1 MLEPYFKLLSHI
13 DPLTHEGEVTQVI
26 GRLIEARGPAVQLG
40 EMCYLHCDGR
50 KARAEVVGF
59 RNHLILLMPIDEI
72 SGVRSGTPVIASG
85 KPQMVPVGPEL
96 LGRVID
102 PYGNP
107 LDSLPPPVTSHYYPL
122 EQDPPPALSRARI
135 DSPLSLGVR
144 AIDSVLTCGRGQR
157 MGIFAGSGVGKS
169 SLLGMT
175 ARNTRAAV
183 NVIGLIGERGREVRE
198 FIERDLG
205 EEGLQR
211 SVVVSVT
218 SDQPALLRLKGAY
231 AATAIAE
238 YFRDQGE
245 DVILMLDSLT
255 RFAMAQREI
264 GLAIGEPPATRGY
277 PPSMYALLPRLLERS
292 GTSDKGSIT
301 GLYTVLVEGDDNN
314 EPVADTVRGILDGHI
329 VLSRRLAERHH
340 YPAIDIL
347 QSISRLAPD
356 LQNDEQQAD
365 TAWLRE
371 MLATYQD
378 AEDLIQIGAY
388 SKGSS
393 PQVDQAIQS
402 MDAIRQ
408 FLTQSIKAPCTLQ
421 EAVGELHQLKLR
433 YAKT

>member
-1 MLEPYFKLLSHI
+1 MLEAYFKLLPHI
-13 DPLTHEGEVTQVI
+13 DPLVHEGEVTQVI
-26 GRLIEARGPAVQLG
+26 GRVIEARGPAVQMG

-85 KPQMVPVGPEL
+85 KPQMVPVGREL

-107 LDSLPPPVTSHYYPL
+107 LDSLPAPVTAHYYPL

-144 AIDSVLTCGRGQR
+144 AIDSLLTCGKGQR

-205 EEGLQR
+205 GEGLQR
-211 SVVVSVT
+211 SVIVSVT

-292 GTSDKGSIT
+292 GTSEKGSIT

-329 VLSRRLAERHH
+329 VLSRKLAERHH

-356 LQNDEQQAD
+356 LQSEEQQVD
-365 TAWLRE
+365 TAWVRE

-388 SKGSS
+388 SRGSS
-393 PQVDQAIQS
+393 PQVDQAIHS

-421 EAVGELHQLKLR
+421 EALEELHQLKLR

>member
-1 MLEPYFKLLSHI
+1 MLEAYFKLLNHI
-13 DPLTHEGEVTQVI
+13 DPLVHEGEVTQVI
-26 GRLIEARGPAVQLG
+26 GRVIEARGPAVQMG
-40 EMCYLHCDGR
+40 EMCYLQCHDR
-50 KARAEVVGF
+50 LARAEVVGF
-59 RNHLILLMPIDEI
+59 RSHLILLMPIDDM
-72 SGVRSGTPVIASG
+72 SGVRAGTPVIASG
-85 KPQMVPVGPEL
+85 KPQMIPVGPEL

-107 LDSLPPPVTSHYYPL
+107 LDHQPAPLTAHHYPL
-122 EQDPPPALSRARI
+122 DQDPPSPLSRARI
-135 DSPLSLGVR
+135 TTPLSLGVR
-144 AIDSVLTCGRGQR
+144 SIDALLTCGKGQR

-205 EEGLQR
+205 EEGLKR
-211 SVVVSVT
+211 SVIVSVT

-245 DVILMLDSLT
+245 DVMLMLDSLT

-301 GLYTVLVEGDDNN
+301 GLYTVLVEGDDTN

-329 VLSRRLAERHH
+329 VLSRQLAERHH

-347 QSISRLAPD
+347 QSISRLAPE
-356 LQNDEQQAD
+356 LQNEQQQAD
-365 TAWLRE
+365 NAWLRE
-371 MLATYQD
+371 MLSVYNE

-388 SKGSS
+388 SRGSS
-393 PQVDQAIQS
+393 PDIDQAIQAI
-402 MDAIRQ
+402 DAIRE
-408 FLTQSIKAPCTLQ
+408 FLTQPMKAECSFQ
-421 EAVGELHQLKLR
+421 DAVNALHQLKLR
-433 YAKT
+433 YAKR

>member
-1 MLEPYFKLLSHI
+1 MLEAYFKLLSHI
-13 DPLTHEGEVTQVI
+13 DPLVHEGEVTQLI
-26 GRLIEARGPAVQLG
+26 GRVIEARGPAVQLG
-40 EMCYLHCDGR
+40 EMCYLDCDGR

-59 RNHLILLMPIDEI
+59 RDHLILLMPIDDMT
-72 SGVRSGTPVIASG
+72 GVRAGTPVIASG
-85 KPQMVPVGPEL
+85 KPQMIPVGPEL
-96 LGRVID
+96 LGRVLD

-107 LDSLPPPVTSHYYPL
+107 LDHLPPPITAHHYPL
-122 EQDPPPALSRARI
+122 DQDPPSPLSRARI
-135 DSPLSLGVR
+135 QTPLSLGVR
-144 AIDSVLTCGRGQR
+144 AIDALLTCGKGQR

-175 ARNTRAAV
+175 ARNTRASV

-205 EEGLQR
+205 EEGLAR
-211 SVVVSVT
+211 SVIISVT

-292 GTSDKGSIT
+292 GTAAKGSIT
-301 GLYTVLVEGDDNN
+301 GLYTVLVEGDDTN

-329 VLSRRLAERHH
+329 VLSRKLAERHH

-347 QSISRLAPD
+347 QSISRLAAD
-356 LQNDEQQAD
+356 LQSEEQSED
-365 TAWLRE
+365 TAWLRQ
-371 MLATYQD
+371 MLSTYQE

-388 SKGSS
+388 SRGSS
-393 PQVDQAIQS
+393 PEIDQAIQS

-408 FLTQSIKAPCTLQ
+408 FLGQSLNTPCTYE
-421 EAVGELHQLKLR
+421 EAVSLLHQLKLR
-433 YAKT
+433 YAKR